1 VQCKGWPRNVDKGS
15 VFNRLSGVVNKRL
28 WDKLVKVTRY
38 NDMIFSK
45 INQQDESHV
54 RIGERTLTV
63 P

>member
-1 VQCKGWPRNVDKGS
+1 MQCKGWPRNVEEGS
-15 VFNRLSGVVNKRL
+15 VFNRLSGVVNRRL
-28 WDKLVKVTRY
+28 WDKLVKATSY